1 MKETVA
7 AALEHEAA
15 ALEHEAA
22 DLGKAASELDKTS
35 SKYVLPRVTPDM
47 RMRRLRSKAP
57 LRAMVRETHLRL
69 EQLIYPFFIVEGKGI
84 KTPIKSMPG
93 IHQQSID
100 EMLKEAEEAVSLGL
114 TSVLLF
120 GIPSSKDSQA
130 TGAWSDEGIV
140 QRATRELKKRFPD
153 LMVIA
158 DTCLCEYM
166 DHGHCG
172 LVHDGKV
179 LNDPSLEILARAAV
193 SQAAAGAD
201 IIAPSDMMDGRIAAI
216 RAALDANGF
225 ENIPIMAYS
234 AKFSSALYGPFREA
248 AESAPQF
255 GDRKSYQMDPANG
268 REALREVELDI
279 QEGADIVMIK
289 PALPYLDVI
298 SQTRNL
304 TKLPIAAYNVS
315 GEYSMVKAAAANG
328 WIDEQKVVMECLT
341 GIVRAGADLVITYH
355 AKDVAQW
362 LKQPG

>member
-1 MKETVA
+1 MKEIVSPARDT
-7 AALEHEAA
+7 ES
-15 ALEHEAA
+15 
-22 DLGKAASELDKTS
+22 DNST
-35 SKYVLPRVTPDM
+35 YVLPRVTPTM
-47 RMRRLRSKAP
+47 RMRRLRAKAP
-57 LRAMVRETHLRL
+57 LRAMVRETHLRV
-69 EQLIYPFFIVEGKGI
+69 EQLIYPFFIVEGTNI
-84 KTPIKSMPG
+84 KKPISSMPG

-100 EMLKEAEEAVSLGL
+100 EMLKEADEAVQLGL
-114 TSVLLF
+114 TAVLLF

-130 TGAWSDEGIV
+130 SGAWSDNGIV
-140 QRATRELKKRFPD
+140 QRATRELKKRYPD
-153 LMVIA
+153 LLVIA

-172 LVHDGKV
+172 LVHDGKI
-179 LNDPSLEILARAAV
+179 LNDPSLEILARSAV

-234 AKFSSALYGPFREA
+234 AKFSSGLYGPFREA

-255 GDRKSYQMDPANG
+255 GDRNSYQMDPANG
-268 REALREVELDI
+268 REALREVLLDI
-279 QEGADIVMIK
+279 EEGADIVMIK

-298 SQTRNL
+298 SQTREL

-328 WIDEQKVVMECLT
+328 WIDEKRVVMECLT
-341 GIVRAGADLVITYH
+341 GIVRAGADMIITYH

-362 LKQPG
+362 LK